1 MVSPDMQEFRRR
13 QRVSFHT
20 NTLPFAVSSLV
31 TLTRYDDCST
41 ASQDQACNTAHWLVL
56 AVQANRVRRE
66 STVEN
71 LQRQLSE
78 IQDDYNDLEHR
89 IQRME
94 LRMQGRRSEES
105 PTPSDS
111 SLQVSIPPLPKKSLG
126 LHSWMLRTVPAH
138 RCLTFPC
145 SAGVKASLIRGWRI
159 CLVWI
164 LHKIYPNSNAQRA

>member
-1 MVSPDMQEFRRR
+1 M
-13 QRVSFHT
+13 
-20 NTLPFAVSSLV
+20 
-31 TLTRYDDCST
+31 TLTPCGDCSI
-41 ASQDQACNTAHWLVL
+41 ASLDQACNTPHLSVL

-111 SLQVSIPPLPKKSLG
+111 SLQVSMTPANNNLSL
-126 LHSWMLRTVPAH
+126 HAWMLGIVQAH
-138 RCLTFPC
+138 RRLTFPF
-145 SAGVKASLIRGWRI
+145 AVGVKASLIGGRRR
-159 CLVWI
+159 CMVWI
-164 LHKIYPNSNAQRA
+164 SSKIYQNFRRSEGMKCIPWSLRQACWSLG